1 MSLLI
6 RLHLVVKIASF
17 LGMEEAVTCD
27 FLSLCRG
34 HPMIHDTLLDC
45 DKIMQ
50 DWIHETAKEMKA
62 DLLPWISIMKD
73 EFKSLVSKQNEKL
86 RIPKTPKR
94 YKERWQDEPVLKC
107 DRNPSNRQMLSFGND
122 EIEIATEIASSAAG
136 NPATPHTT
144 KVNSV
149 TSKQKQSGKQMSSVR
164 NAATA
169 KADTTGASTSST
181 TRGCKNFTPASNKKI
196 RKSILLK
203 KIEEK
208 VDIVQFNKEQILRE
222 KQERARRDREEKA
235 RRVQMN
241 NRKKQEEMEKKVQ
254 QLKER
259 EEKLNEVRN
268 QQKTPTVIGPKS
280 PFRVASN
287 KRRGVLTPSRSA
299 IRQGRQS
306 ASRRT
311 PKKLK
316 MDGQASDV
324 SR

>member
-1 MSLLI
+1 
-6 RLHLVVKIASF
+6 
-17 LGMEEAVTCD
+17 MEEAVNCD

-34 HPMIHDTLLDC
+34 HPVIHDTLLDC
-45 DKIMQ
+45 DKIMN
-50 DWIHETAKEMKA
+50 DWIHETAEEMKA
-62 DLLPWISIMKD
+62 DLLPWISVMKD
-73 EFKSLVSKQNEKL
+73 EFKSLVVKQNEKL
-86 RIPKTPKR
+86 KIPKTPKR
-94 YKERWQDEPVLKC
+94 YKERWQDDPMLKC

-122 EIEIATEIASSAAG
+122 EAEIATGIANSAAR
-136 NPATPHTT
+136 NPRTPHTA
-144 KVNSV
+144 KINSV
-149 TSKQKQSGKQMSSVR
+149 TGKQKQSGKQMSSVR

-181 TRGCKNFTPASNKKI
+181 TRGCRNFAPASNSKI
-196 RKSILLK
+196 RKSVLLK

-208 VDIVQFNKEQILRE
+208 ADIVRFNKEQILRE

-254 QLKER
+254 QMKER
-259 EEKLNEVRN
+259 EEKLNELRS

-287 KRRGVLTPSRSA
+287 KRPGVLTPSRSA
-299 IRQGRQS
+299 VRQGYQS

-311 PKKLK
+311 PKKPK
-316 MDGQASDV
+316 MSRQANDV